1 MSEVMERD
9 IGSEFRIVNQLIHR
23 KMEFFR
29 MEDQCTLTWVQTHI
43 ICFLIKHQEDE
54 KGIFQKDVEKEFDI
68 RRSTASG
75 ILQLMETNG
84 YLIRQPVLRDGRLKK
99 LVLTAKAMEI
109 HDRISEQ
116 ILRTENQLVWDF
128 TEEEKA
134 ELMRLLRKMSD
145 NLDRNSV

>member
-1 MSEVMERD
+1 
-9 IGSEFRIVNQLIHR
+9 
-23 KMEFFR
+23 
-29 MEDQCTLTWVQTHI
+29 
-43 ICFLIKHQEDE
+43 
-54 KGIFQKDVEKEFDI
+54 
-68 RRSTASG
+68 
-75 ILQLMETNG
+75 METNG

-116 ILRTENQLVWDF
+116 ILRTENQLVLDF

>member
-1 MSEVMERD
+1 MAKIPVVGKELRNICNKMKRLVDERTANCKPA
-9 IGSEFRIVNQLIHR
+9 S
-23 KMEFFR
+23 
-29 MEDQCTLTWVQTHI
+29 LTGMQGWI
-43 ICFLIKHQEDE
+43 MGYIAANE
-54 KGIFQKDVEKEFDI
+54 EFDI

-116 ILRTENQLVWDF
+116 ILRTENQLVLDF

>member
-1 MSEVMERD
+1 MAKIPVVGKELRNISNKMKRLVDERT
-9 IGSEFRIVNQLIHR
+9 SSCKPES
-23 KMEFFR
+23 
-29 MEDQCTLTWVQTHI
+29 LTGMQGWI
-43 ICFLIKHQEDE
+43 MGYIAANEGRD
-54 KGIFQKDVEKEFDI
+54 IFQKDVEKEFDI

>member
-1 MSEVMERD
+1 MAKIPVVGKELRNISNKMKRLVDERTSSCKPESLTGMQGWIMGYIAANEGRD
-9 IGSEFRIVNQLIHR
+9 IFH
-23 KMEFFR
+23 
-29 MEDQCTLTWVQTHI
+29 
-43 ICFLIKHQEDE
+43 
-54 KGIFQKDVEKEFDI
+54 KDVEKEFDI

-109 HDRISEQ
+109 HDRITEQ

>member
-1 MSEVMERD
+1 MAKIPVVGKELRNISNKMKRLVDERT
-9 IGSEFRIVNQLIHR
+9 SSC
-23 KMEFFR
+23 KPAS
-29 MEDQCTLTWVQTHI
+29 LTGMQGWI
-43 ICFLIKHQEDE
+43 MGYIAANEGRD
-54 KGIFQKDVEKEFDI
+54 IFQKDVEKEFDI

>member
-1 MSEVMERD
+1 MAKIPVVGKELRNISNKMKRLVDERT
-9 IGSEFRIVNQLIHR
+9 SSCKPES
-23 KMEFFR
+23 
-29 MEDQCTLTWVQTHI
+29 LTGMQGWI
-43 ICFLIKHQEDE
+43 MGYIAANEGRD
-54 KGIFQKDVEKEFDI
+54 IFQKDVEKEFDI

-109 HDRISEQ
+109 HDRITEQ

>member
-1 MSEVMERD
+1 MAKIPVVGKELRNICNKMKRLVDERTANCKPA
-9 IGSEFRIVNQLIHR
+9 S
-23 KMEFFR
+23 
-29 MEDQCTLTWVQTHI
+29 LTGMQGWI
-43 ICFLIKHQEDE
+43 MGYIAANEGRD
-54 KGIFQKDVEKEFDI
+54 IFQKDVEKEFDI

-145 NLDRNSV
+145 NLDRNSF

>member
-1 MSEVMERD
+1 MAKIPVVGKELRNISNKMKRLVDERT
-9 IGSEFRIVNQLIHR
+9 SSCKPES
-23 KMEFFR
+23 
-29 MEDQCTLTWVQTHI
+29 LTGMQGWI
-43 ICFLIKHQEDE
+43 MGYIAANEGRD
-54 KGIFQKDVEKEFDI
+54 IFQKDVEKEFDI

-116 ILRTENQLVWDF
+116 ILRTENQLVLDF